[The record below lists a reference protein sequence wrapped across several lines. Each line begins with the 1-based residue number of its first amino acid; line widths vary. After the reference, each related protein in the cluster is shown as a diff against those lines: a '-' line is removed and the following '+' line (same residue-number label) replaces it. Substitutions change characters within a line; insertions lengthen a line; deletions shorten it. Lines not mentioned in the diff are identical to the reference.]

1 MLNLNVESNVSPQ
14 PVIIEACPDKT
25 IVRLTDH
32 LHQEE
37 REDGGAYIY
46 DEVVFDLPEGRS
58 ADPEV
63 IADSFADW
71 WLYGTEEHNVPT
83 LEERVGVLED
93 SFGGIMDML
102 LG

>member
-1 MLNLNVESNVSPQ
+1 MRYLNVESTASPQ
-14 PVIIEACPDKT
+14 SVTVERCPDRI
-25 IVRLTDH
+25 IVRLADNVRTEQKDE
-32 LHQEE
+32 Q
-37 REDGGAYIY
+37 DAYIY

-58 ADPEV
+58 ADPHA

-71 WLYGTEEHNVPT
+71 WLYGTEEHAVPT